1 MMGED
6 RKIPEDA
13 RREQNPTKRGST
25 WGRAPWPGTSEDP
38 EFDERMSGDF
48 WVYIHDLLWDFIHQV
63 LSSEPGQEP
72 AEFHPLRGVRMPWI
86 LLMHLLRPPSLYFS
100 NVNFQS
106 PAVLTGLG
114 LYNNLPRLPP
124 SPSPTPFTDV
134 TRGVGVEKWLKM
146 VKGNIVKIVMFAQ
159 WEMITRLKEVIAL

>member
-48 WVYIHDLLWDFIHQV
+48 WVYVHDLLWDFIHQV

-72 AEFHPLRGVRMPWI
+72 VLI
-86 LLMHLLRPPSLYFS
+86 SLKLRPPSSLNMCFEKSSSATCQTHICNTISRSPKEANSEPTSRAERIRQSTVWRWRLETGCFS
-100 NVNFQS
+100 GSLISFVFFS
-106 PAVLTGLG
+106 VLPLC
-114 LYNNLPRLPP
+114 LINNHHL
-124 SPSPTPFTDV
+124 F
-134 TRGVGVEKWLKM
+134 G
-146 VKGNIVKIVMFAQ
+146 A
-159 WEMITRLKEVIAL
+159 